1 MIRGIVGI
9 KHFYLDKV
17 CKHLRH
23 MFLKVVS
30 YNRVVKLEK
39 ETAFP
44 LALFIQ
50 KMLYWKACRDILHRW
65 YTSVGM
71 KKSTNRY
78 P

>member
-1 MIRGIVGI
+1 MIRGIVGL
-9 KHFYLDKV
+9 KHFYLDKG
-17 CKHLRH
+17 CKHRRH

-50 KMLYWKACRDILHRW
+50 KMLIGKHAGISSIDGIPLW
-65 YTSVGM
+65 V
-71 KKSTNRY
+71 
-78 P
+78 

>member
-17 CKHLRH
+17 CKYLRH

-30 YNRVVKLEK
+30 YIRVVKLEK
-39 ETAFP
+39 EKAFP

-50 KMLYWKACRDILHRW
+50 KMLIGKHAGISSIDGIPLW
-65 YTSVGM
+65 V
-71 KKSTNRY
+71 
-78 P
+78 

>member
-9 KHFYLDKV
+9 NYFYLDKV

-23 MFLKVVS
+23 MFLQVVS
-30 YNRVVKLEK
+30 YTRVVKLEK

-50 KMLYWKACRDILHRW
+50 KMLMGKHAGISSID
-65 YTSVGM
+65 
-71 KKSTNRY
+71 STPLRV
-78 P
+78 